1 MEAYLKECLGSWTPS
16 VGSQGVKE
24 EALLSL
30 LHDCDYEFDAAR
42 RRHALSIEGMHQK
55 CHLKLPPSS
64 SADFVLIF
72 VADGPEI
79 YGK

>member
-1 MEAYLKECLGSWTPS
+1 M
-16 VGSQGVKE
+16 KE

-55 CHLKLPPSS
+55 CHLKLPARPPPFS
-64 SADFVLIF
+64 SADFVLIIF
-72 VADGPEI
+72 ADGPEA